1 MHRSGE
7 PGFIGWMRGLIAA
20 VAAALAL
27 AACVVYEPVP
37 VPVSQGPSTYER
49 SWAAAIGALQDQG
62 VAITEQDRASGVV
75 RGTRGPATVTAV
87 VRTQADGRVRVEF
100 NATGAGGTDPGL
112 VERVSASYNRRMG
125 R

>member
-1 MHRSGE
+1 MLGV
-7 PGFIGWMRGLIAA
+7 IAT

-37 VPVSQGPSTYER
+37 ASQGPSTYDR

-62 VAITEQDRASGVV
+62 VAINEQDRASGVV
-75 RGTRGPATVTAV
+75 RGTRGPVTVTAV

-100 NATGAGGTDPGL
+100 NTAGGGGEPGL
-112 VERVSASYNRRMG
+112 VERVSESYNRRMG

>member
-1 MHRSGE
+1 MYQSRE
-7 PGFIGWMRGLIAA
+7 RGYARRMLMALAIAA
-20 VAAALAL
+20 ASLTL

-37 VPVSQGPSTYER
+37 VTQGPSTYDR

-62 VAITEQDRASGVV
+62 VAINEQDRVGGVV
-75 RGTRGPATVTAV
+75 RGTRGQVTVTAL

-100 NATGAGGTDPGL
+100 NTSGGAADPAL
-112 VERVSASYNRRMG
+112 VERVSESYNRRMG